1 MSNYVTTGWA
11 KRARWRLAVGAAALA
26 FVAMAGPAAALA
38 PDQADAVE
46 VSGQDV
52 FVIVGS
58 TLRNPDFTT
67 AESAPLFNAAGVP
80 LELTWGQ
87 WSGASAT
94 STVRTSGGRAPRT
107 DVRLHLGGLVPGAVY
122 SVFWG
127 TLGPDSENA
136 ACPGVERTLPLPSV
150 DAGQLPDASSFVAG
164 ADGTA
169 AFRGR
174 LDGAL
179 LDATQV
185 FLTVI
190 YHFDGQTYGSLPN
203 RGEFLTQ
210 GDNCR
215 SSFGED
221 AMRQLLILQKW

>member
-1 MSNYVTTGWA
+1 MINDPSTGWA
-11 KRARWRLAVGAAALA
+11 KRARWQLAVAAAALA
-26 FVAMAGPAAALA
+26 FVAMTGPATAAA
-38 PDQADAVE
+38 PDQADAVQ
-46 VSGQDV
+46 VFGQDV

-58 TLRNPDFTT
+58 TLRHPDT
-67 AESAPLFNAAGVP
+67 ATLPSDPLFNAAGVS
-80 LELTWGQ
+80 LGVTWGQ

-94 STVRTSGGRAPRT
+94 STVRTSGGRTPRT
-107 DVRLHLGGLVPGAVY
+107 DVRLELSGLLPGGVY

-127 TLGPDSENA
+127 TLSPDSENP

-150 DAGQLPDASSFVAG
+150 NAGQLPDASSFVAG

-179 LDATQV
+179 LNATQV

-210 GDNCR
+210 GANCT

-221 AMRQLLILQKW
+221 AMRQLLIWQKF